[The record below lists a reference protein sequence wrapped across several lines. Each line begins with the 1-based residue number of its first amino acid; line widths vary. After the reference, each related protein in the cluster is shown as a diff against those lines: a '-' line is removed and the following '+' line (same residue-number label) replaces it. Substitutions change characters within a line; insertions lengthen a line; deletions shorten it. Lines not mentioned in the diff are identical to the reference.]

1 MHPKVKKRAVISEPA
16 GFTDESST
24 VAKQAFDGKAF
35 VKRLANAPGVY
46 RMLDAA
52 GKVLYVGKA
61 RDLKKRVGSYFN
73 RSGLAPK
80 TRVLIAHTRNMEVTV
95 THTEN
100 EALILE
106 NNLIKELRP
115 RYNVLFRDD
124 KSYPYIFV
132 SSKHSYPRLSF
143 HRGGRNKDG
152 RYFGPYP
159 GAGAVRETLNLLQ
172 KVFQVRQCEDS
183 FFSARS
189 RPCLQY
195 QIKRC
200 TAPCV
205 GHISQSDY
213 AQSVKHT
220 MMFLDGKSQQVTE
233 QLAMRMEQASHRL
246 DFENAARYRDQ
257 IASLRHIQER
267 QYVDIDQRDVDVV
280 TSAIKNGVACVQLIF
295 FRDGRHLGDKTFFTK
310 VPSDANVAD
319 VLSAFLPQYYLG
331 RAIPTELILG
341 HEISD
346 KELLSNAFADHAG
359 HKVHLA
365 TNVRGERRRL
375 LDMANVNIEQAL
387 NRRLN
392 SGGEMR
398 QRLEALKEAFNLDE
412 LPQRIECFDISHT
425 MGEATV
431 ASCVVFDREG
441 PRKSDYRRFNIEG
454 ITGGDDYAAMNQAI
468 QRRYKKLRQGDG
480 KIPDIL
486 FIDGGKG
493 QLHEA
498 QKVLEEL
505 QVSDVILIGIAKGPQ
520 RKAGAETMFVAGDET
535 PIELAPDSSAS
546 HLIQQIRDEAHR
558 FAITA
563 HRARRAKARTSSPLE
578 GVEGI
583 GPKRRRALLQ
593 HFGGIQGIERA
604 GVEDLSSVPGISRDL
619 AQRVYGLFHQDT
631 Y

>member
-1 MHPKVKKRAVISEPA
+1 MHPKVKKRVIINEPA
-16 GFTDESST
+16 GYIDEILLATDQT
-24 VAKQAFDGKAF
+24 FDGKAF
-35 VKRLANAPGVY
+35 VKRLGNTPGVY
-46 RMLDAA
+46 RMLDVA

-73 RSGLAPK
+73 RSGLTPK
-80 TRVLIAHTRNMEVTV
+80 TRVLITHTCNMEVTV

-106 NNLIKELRP
+106 NNLIKEYQP

-124 KSYPYIFV
+124 KSYPYIFM
-132 SSKHSYPRLSF
+132 STKHSYPRLTF
-143 HRGGRNKDG
+143 HRGGRSKEG

-159 GAGAVRETLNLLQ
+159 GVGAVRETLNLLQ

-183 FFSARS
+183 FFSNRS

-205 GHISQSDY
+205 GHISQSNY

-220 MMFLDGKSQQVTE
+220 MMFLEGKSQQVTE

-246 DFENAARYRDQ
+246 DFEGAARYRDQ
-257 IASLRHIQER
+257 ISSLRHIQER
-267 QYVDIDQRDVDVV
+267 QHVDIDQRDIDVV
-280 TSAIKNGVACVQLIF
+280 TSAIKSGVASVQLIF
-295 FRDGRHLGDKTFFTK
+295 FRDGRHLGDKTFFPK
-310 VPSDANVAD
+310 VPGDANAAE

-331 RAIPTELILG
+331 RAIPSELILG
-341 HEISD
+341 HEIED
-346 KELLSNAFADHAG
+346 KELLSDAFAEHAG

-365 TNVRGERRRL
+365 TSVRGERRRL

-387 NRRLN
+387 NRRL
-392 SGGEMR
+392 SSRGAMR
-398 QRLEALKEAFNLDE
+398 QRLESLKEVFNLDE
-412 LPQRIECFDISHT
+412 LPSRMECFDISHT

-431 ASCVVFDREG
+431 ASCVVFDQEG
-441 PRKSDYRRFNIEG
+441 ARKSDYRRFNIEG

-505 QVSDVILIGIAKGPQ
+505 QISDVMLIGIAKGPE
-520 RKAGAETMFVAGDET
+520 RKAGAETLFVGGDET
-535 PIELAPDSSAS
+535 PIELPSDSSAL

-558 FAITA
+558 FAITG
-563 HRARRAKARTSSPLE
+563 HRAQRAKTRRTSPLE

-604 GVEDLSSVPGISRDL
+604 GVEDLSSVSGISHDL
-619 AQRVYGLFHQDT
+619 AKRLYSLFHPDN

>member
-1 MHPKVKKRAVISEPA
+1 MHPKVKKRVIINEPA
-16 GFTDESST
+16 GYIDEILLATDQT
-24 VAKQAFDGKAF
+24 FDGKAF
-35 VKRLANAPGVY
+35 VKRLGNTPGVY
-46 RMLDAA
+46 RMLDVA

-73 RSGLAPK
+73 RSGLTPK
-80 TRVLIAHTRNMEVTV
+80 TRVLITHTCNMEVTL

-106 NNLIKELRP
+106 NNLIKEYQP

-124 KSYPYIFV
+124 KSYPYIFM
-132 SSKHSYPRLSF
+132 STKHSYPRLTF
-143 HRGGRNKDG
+143 HRGGRSKEG

-159 GAGAVRETLNLLQ
+159 GVGAVRETLNLLQ

-183 FFSARS
+183 FFSNRS

-205 GHISQSDY
+205 GHISQSNY

-220 MMFLDGKSQQVTE
+220 MMFLEGKSQQVTE

-246 DFENAARYRDQ
+246 DFEGAARYRDQ
-257 IASLRHIQER
+257 ISSLRHIQER
-267 QYVDIDQRDVDVV
+267 QHVDIDQRDIDVV
-280 TSAIKNGVACVQLIF
+280 TSAIKSGVASVQLIF
-295 FRDGRHLGDKTFFTK
+295 FRDGRHLGDKTFFPK
-310 VPSDANVAD
+310 VPGDANAAE

-331 RAIPTELILG
+331 RAIPSELILG
-341 HEISD
+341 HEIED
-346 KELLSNAFADHAG
+346 KELLSDAFAEHAG

-365 TNVRGERRRL
+365 TSVRGERRRL

-387 NRRLN
+387 NRRL
-392 SGGEMR
+392 SSRGAMR
-398 QRLEALKEAFNLDE
+398 QRLESLKEVFNLDE
-412 LPQRIECFDISHT
+412 LPSRMECFDISHT

-431 ASCVVFDREG
+431 ASCVVFDQEG
-441 PRKSDYRRFNIEG
+441 ARKSDYRRFNIEG

-505 QVSDVILIGIAKGPQ
+505 QISDVMLIGIAKGPE
-520 RKAGAETMFVAGDET
+520 RKAGAETLFVGGDET
-535 PIELAPDSSAS
+535 PIELPSDSSAL

-558 FAITA
+558 FAITG
-563 HRARRAKARTSSPLE
+563 HRARRAKTRRTSPLE

-604 GVEDLSSVPGISRDL
+604 GVEDLSSVSGISHDL
-619 AQRVYGLFHQDT
+619 AKRLYSLFHPDN

>member
-1 MHPKVKKRAVISEPA
+1 MHPKVKKRVVISEP
-16 GFTDESST
+16 
-24 VAKQAFDGKAF
+24 VAPLKVDASAPEPAFDGKAF
-35 VKRLANAPGVY
+35 VKRLGNTPGVY
-46 RMLDAA
+46 RMLDAN
-52 GKVLYVGKA
+52 GKALYVGKA

-73 RSGLAPK
+73 RSGLSPK
-80 TRVLIAHTRNMEVTV
+80 TRALIAQTCAMEVTV

-106 NNLIKELRP
+106 NNLIKQFRP

-132 SSKHSYPRLSF
+132 STRHAYPRLTF
-143 HRGGRNKDG
+143 HRGGRSKDG

-183 FFSARS
+183 FFSNRS

-205 GHISQSDY
+205 GYISQSDY

-220 MMFLDGKSQQVTE
+220 MMFLEGKSQQVTE

-267 QYVDIDQRDVDVV
+267 QNVDVNQGNVDVV
-280 TSAIKNGVACVQLIF
+280 TSAIKNGVAGVQLIF
-295 FRDGRHLGDKTFFTK
+295 FRDGRHLGDKTFFPK
-310 VPSDANVAD
+310 APADATAAD

-331 RAIPTELILG
+331 RAIPAELILG
-341 HEISD
+341 HDID
-346 KELLSNAFADHAG
+346 DRVLLGETFSEHAG

-365 TNVRGERRRL
+365 VNVRGERRRL
-375 LDMANVNIEQAL
+375 LDMASVNIEQAL

-392 SGGEMR
+392 SGSEMR
-398 QRLEALKEAFNLDE
+398 QRLEALKDSFGLDE
-412 LPQRIECFDISHT
+412 IPQRMECFDISHT

-431 ASCVVFDREG
+431 ASCVVFDQDG
-441 PRKSDYRRFNIEG
+441 PQKSDYRRFNIEG
-454 ITGGDDYAAMNQAI
+454 VTPGDDYAAMNQAI
-468 QRRYKKLRQGDG
+468 QRRYKKLKQGEG

-505 QVSDVILIGIAKGPQ
+505 QVSDITVIGIAKGPQ

-535 PIELAPDSSAS
+535 PIELPADSAAS
-546 HLIQQIRDEAHR
+546 HLVQQIRDEAHR
-558 FAITA
+558 FAITG
-563 HRARRAKARTSSPLE
+563 HRARRAKARSSSPLE

-583 GPKRRRALLQ
+583 GPKRRRTLLQ
-593 HFGGIQGIERA
+593 HFGGLQGIERA
-604 GVEDLSSVPGISRDL
+604 GVEDLSAVPGISRDL
-619 AQRVYGLFHQDT
+619 AQRIYSRFHPHN

>member
-1 MHPKVKKRAVISEPA
+1 MHPKVKKRVIINEPA
-16 GFTDESST
+16 GYIDEILLATDQT
-24 VAKQAFDGKAF
+24 FDGKAF
-35 VKRLANAPGVY
+35 VKRLGNTPGVY
-46 RMLDAA
+46 RMLDVA

-73 RSGLAPK
+73 RSGLTPK
-80 TRVLIAHTRNMEVTV
+80 TRVLIAHTCNMEVTL

-106 NNLIKELRP
+106 NNLIKEYQP

-124 KSYPYIFV
+124 KSYPYIFM
-132 SSKHSYPRLSF
+132 STKHSYPRLTF
-143 HRGGRNKDG
+143 HRGGRSKEG

-159 GAGAVRETLNLLQ
+159 GVGAVRETLNLLQ

-183 FFSARS
+183 FFSNRS

-205 GHISQSDY
+205 GHISQSNY

-220 MMFLDGKSQQVTE
+220 MMFLEGKSQQVTE

-246 DFENAARYRDQ
+246 DFEGAARYRDQ
-257 IASLRHIQER
+257 ISSLRHIQER
-267 QYVDIDQRDVDVV
+267 QHVDIDQRDIDVV
-280 TSAIKNGVACVQLIF
+280 TSAIKSGVASVQLIF
-295 FRDGRHLGDKTFFTK
+295 FRDGRHLGDKTFFPK
-310 VPSDANVAD
+310 VPGDANAAE

-331 RAIPTELILG
+331 RAIPSELILG
-341 HEISD
+341 HEIED
-346 KELLSNAFADHAG
+346 KELLSDAFAEHAG

-365 TNVRGERRRL
+365 TSVRGERRRL

-387 NRRLN
+387 NRRL
-392 SGGEMR
+392 SSRGAMR
-398 QRLEALKEAFNLDE
+398 QRLESLKEVFNLDE
-412 LPQRIECFDISHT
+412 LPSRMECFDISHT

-431 ASCVVFDREG
+431 ASCVVFDQEG
-441 PRKSDYRRFNIEG
+441 ARKSDYRRFNIEG

-505 QVSDVILIGIAKGPQ
+505 QISDVMLIGIAKGPE
-520 RKAGAETMFVAGDET
+520 RKAGAETLFVGGDET
-535 PIELAPDSSAS
+535 PIELPSDSSAL

-558 FAITA
+558 FAITG
-563 HRARRAKARTSSPLE
+563 HRARRAKTRRTSPLE

-604 GVEDLSSVPGISRDL
+604 GVEDLSSVSGISHDL
-619 AQRVYGLFHQDT
+619 AKRLYSLFHPDN

>member
-1 MHPKVKKRAVISEPA
+1 MHPKVKKRVIINEPA
-16 GFTDESST
+16 GYIDEILLATDQT
-24 VAKQAFDGKAF
+24 FDGKAF
-35 VKRLANAPGVY
+35 VKRLGNTPGVY
-46 RMLDAA
+46 RMLDVA

-73 RSGLAPK
+73 RSGLTPK
-80 TRVLIAHTRNMEVTV
+80 TRVLIAHTCNMEVTL

-106 NNLIKELRP
+106 NNLIKEYQP

-124 KSYPYIFV
+124 KSYPYIFM
-132 SSKHSYPRLSF
+132 STKHSYPRLTF
-143 HRGGRNKDG
+143 HRGGRSKEG

-159 GAGAVRETLNLLQ
+159 GVGAVRETLNLLQ

-183 FFSARS
+183 FFSNRS

-205 GHISQSDY
+205 GHISQSNY

-220 MMFLDGKSQQVTE
+220 MMFLEGKSQQVTE

-246 DFENAARYRDQ
+246 DFEGAARYRDQ
-257 IASLRHIQER
+257 ISSLRHIQER
-267 QYVDIDQRDVDVV
+267 QHVDIDQRDIDVV
-280 TSAIKNGVACVQLIF
+280 TSAIKSGVASVQLIF
-295 FRDGRHLGDKTFFTK
+295 FRDGRHLGDKTFFPK
-310 VPSDANVAD
+310 VPGDANAAE

-331 RAIPTELILG
+331 RAIPSELILG
-341 HEISD
+341 HEIED
-346 KELLSNAFADHAG
+346 KELLSDAFAEHAG

-387 NRRLN
+387 NRRL
-392 SGGEMR
+392 SSRGAMR
-398 QRLEALKEAFNLDE
+398 QRLESLKEVFNLDE
-412 LPQRIECFDISHT
+412 LPSRMECFDISHT

-431 ASCVVFDREG
+431 ASCVVFDQEG
-441 PRKSDYRRFNIEG
+441 ARKSDYRRFNIEG

-505 QVSDVILIGIAKGPQ
+505 QISDVMLIGIAKGPE
-520 RKAGAETMFVAGDET
+520 RKAGAETLFVGGDET
-535 PIELAPDSSAS
+535 PIELPSDSSAL

-558 FAITA
+558 FAITG
-563 HRARRAKARTSSPLE
+563 HRAQRAKTRRTSPLE

-604 GVEDLSSVPGISRDL
+604 GVEDLSSVSGISHDL
-619 AQRVYGLFHQDT
+619 AKRLYSLFHPDN